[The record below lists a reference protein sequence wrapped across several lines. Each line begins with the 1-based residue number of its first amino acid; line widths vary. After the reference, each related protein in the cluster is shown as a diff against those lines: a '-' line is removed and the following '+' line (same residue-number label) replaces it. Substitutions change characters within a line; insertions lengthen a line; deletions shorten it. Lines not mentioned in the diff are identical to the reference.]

1 MQDNIIVQ
9 NIKSSIAFLRKH
21 SIFSADIA
29 EGQLKLLL
37 ETNATDQE
45 LRDFGK
51 DLDAA
56 NDVWR

>member
-1 MQDNIIVQ
+1 MDNVIVQ
-9 NIKSSIAFLRKH
+9 NIKSSIAFFRKH

>member
-1 MQDNIIVQ
+1 MKENIIIQ

-21 SIFSADIA
+21 SILSADIA